1 MPPALRHGVLNRF
14 MMTERTTFSKQ
25 TSAPPSSSVQKNR
38 GAVSAAIMAPRLL
51 LVLSVFALTLI
62 GLVMVYS
69 ASSIES
75 ISETGAATS
84 YVVKQLGF
92 AFGGMLFCVFVA
104 KCIPYRLWAGKLTWV
119 IWGIAC
125 FLIILTAAIGTEGL
139 GAQRW
144 VNIGPISL
152 QPSEFAKIAFVLMA
166 ARILFDYRKGA
177 LTPKNLLVQIGV
189 LIVLPILF
197 LYKTQ
202 SDLGTTAICL
212 IGILAV
218 MWIGEVPLKTILITL
233 GALFVLGIIATFF
246 VGYRSDRMVFINP
259 WNDGEAGYGGGYQ
272 LIHSFYA
279 FSEGGLFGVGLGNS
293 REKYLYLPEAET
305 DFIFAIIG
313 EELGFIGAMFVL
325 VLFLVVLY
333 AGVRIAK
340 GAPDN
345 FGAMLAGSI
354 TVMIVFQAF
363 LNIGC
368 VIGMLPTTGKPLPF
382 ISSGGSSLLA
392 SFIMVGLILSVSYGA
407 QMPSIYDR
415 RRADLRVVRATS
427 TDVRSGSFDAP
438 PQTKRFA
445 HPDSSSSRAQRA
457 QRSSSDPASL
467 LPRGSSGSSR
477 EAARRPR
484 ESSNAGRA
492 SGGSRHHNS
501 QNNGQGSGQTTSK
514 NSRNSR
520 R

>member
-1 MPPALRHGVLNRF
+1 MARKRN
-14 MMTERTTFSKQ
+14 
-25 TSAPPSSSVQKNR
+25 TSVKHTPAPPSSPSQNR
-38 GAVSAAIMAPRLL
+38 GGIPAAIMGPRLVL
-51 LVLSVFALTLI
+51 ALSVFALVLI

-69 ASSIES
+69 ASSIAS
-75 ISETGAATS
+75 IDETGGATS
-84 YVVKQLGF
+84 YVIKQIGF
-92 AFGGMLFCVFVA
+92 AVFGFILCVFLA
-104 KCIPYRLWAGKLTWV
+104 KFIPYHWWTGSATWV
-119 IWGIAC
+119 AWFAAL

-144 VNIGPISL
+144 VNIGPVSL

-166 ARILFDYRKGA
+166 ARILFDYRNGV
-177 LTPKNLLVQIGV
+177 LTPKSMIVQGLLLV
-189 LIVLPILF
+189 IVPLLF

-212 IGILAV
+212 VGILSV
-218 MWIGEVPLKTILITL
+218 MWIGEVPLKTMLS
-233 GALFVLGIIATFF
+233 ALGIIVVLGVVATFF
-246 VGYRSDRMVFINP
+246 VGYRADRLVFINP
-259 WNDGEAGYGGGYQ
+259 WNDGEAGYGAGYQ

-313 EELGFIGAMFVL
+313 EELGFVGAAL
-325 VLFLVVLY
+325 VLALFIAVLY
-333 AGVRIAK
+333 AGIRIAK
-340 GAPDN
+340 SASDN

-392 SFIMVGLILSVSYGA
+392 SFIMIGLILSVSYGA
-407 QMPSIYDR
+407 NEPSIYDR
-415 RRADLRVVRATS
+415 RRADLRVVRAAPEQGQRTS
-427 TDVRSGSFDAP
+427 PAASNRSK
-438 PQTKRFA
+438 TK
-445 HPDSSSSRAQRA
+445 SSSSG
-457 QRSSSDPASL
+457 AS
-467 LPRGSSGSSR
+467 RGSAGKGSASSR
-477 EAARRPR
+477 QT
-484 ESSNAGRA
+484 SSA
-492 SGGSRHHNS
+492 
-501 QNNGQGSGQTTSK
+501 SK
-514 NSRNSR
+514 NPRNSR